1 MLAKLRKRLTFANVV
16 SLIALFVA
24 LGGSSYAAITITGK
38 NVKNPSLTGKD
49 IKNSSLTG
57 SDVKNSSLTTSDIK
71 NHSLRS
77 TDFKAGQLPA
87 GPRGADG
94 KNGTNG
100 FGVLA
105 YPFGGPPDP
114 VAPGDPAD
122 AGFVPCPTGT
132 FPTGGDA
139 NAYDHTTQDVV
150 PGIITESR
158 FDFDENGNPDGW
170 FAAWENPMAS
180 GHTVDIEVDV
190 ACANATTVRPNGK
203 RAHVHIT
210 KRLR

>member
-24 LGGSSYAAITITGK
+24 LGGSSYAAISITGK
-38 NVKNPSLTGKD
+38 NVKNSSLTGKD

-57 SDVKNSSLTTSDIK
+57 SDVKNSSLSTSDIK

-77 TDFKAGQLPA
+77 TDFKAGQIPA

-105 YPFGGPPDP
+105 YPFDVFDGTVASPDEQG
-114 VAPGDPAD
+114 VA
-122 AGFVPCPTGT
+122 CPTGT

-139 NAYDHTTQDVV
+139 FAFNTTSNDIVPDVV
-150 PGIITESR
+150 QSQRI
-158 FDFDENGNPDGW
+158 DFDATSGNPDGYVATW
-170 FAAWENPMAS
+170 DAGPTGTAVE
-180 GHTVDIEVDV
+180 IDV
-190 ACANATTVRPNGK
+190 ACANASTVHPNGK
-203 RAHVHIT
+203 RAHLSEH
-210 KRLR
+210 KLLK

>member
-16 SLIALFVA
+16 SVIALFVA

-38 NVKNPSLTGKD
+38 NVKNSSLTGKD

-57 SDVKNSSLTTSDIK
+57 SDVKNSSLSTSDIK
-71 NHSLRS
+71 NHSLRA
-77 TDFKAGQLPA
+77 TDFKAGQIPA

-105 YPFGGPPDP
+105 YPFGASDP
-114 VAPGDPAD
+114 VAPGDAAD
-122 AGFVPCPTGT
+122 AGVVPCPTGT

-139 NAYDHTTQDVV
+139 NAFDTTSGDTVG
-150 PGIITESR
+150 GIVTGQGI
-158 FDFDENGNPDGW
+158 DFDSTTGNPDGY
-170 FAAWENPMAS
+170 FATWENPSAS
-180 GHTVDIEVDV
+180 GHTVEIDVDAV
-190 ACANATTVRPNGK
+190 CANATTVRPNGK